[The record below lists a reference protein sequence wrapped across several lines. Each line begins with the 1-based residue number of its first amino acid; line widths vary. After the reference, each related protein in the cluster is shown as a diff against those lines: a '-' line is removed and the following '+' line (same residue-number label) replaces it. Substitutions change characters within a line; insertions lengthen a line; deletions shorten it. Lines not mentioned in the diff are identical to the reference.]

1 MPFACL
7 HLASLTARLAALA
20 ICAAVLAGCQG
31 VTGIQPVAQVRV
43 IDASPDAPAI
53 DVYQN
58 SQGNLYNVGFGTV
71 SSYIPIAPGTYS
83 HTAFTAGTQQQL
95 AQIRATLGSGSQYTL
110 LTGNIAANLQMAML
124 KDQAFPAPNGQVAL
138 RFLGQATRSGP
149 VDIYLLPAGFS
160 LSGAAPIATGV
171 NFGTNTG
178 YINAPSG
185 TYSIVAFPTG
195 IAPSAATPSYTGI
208 QTAYPA
214 TSVRTILLL
223 DQQPA
228 GLQVIS
234 APDFDPA
241 AS

>member
-1 MPFACL
+1 MRLTCL
-7 HLASLTARLAALA
+7 HLATRTARLAALA
-20 ICAAVLAGCQG
+20 VCAVVLAGCQG

-53 DVYQN
+53 DIYQN
-58 SQGNLYNVGFGTV
+58 SQASLYNAGFGTV
-71 SSYIPIAPGTYS
+71 SSYIPIAAGTYS

-95 AQIRATLGSGSQYTL
+95 AQIRATLAAGSQYTL
-110 LTGNIAANLQMAML
+110 LTGNIAANLQMALL
-124 KDQAFPAPNGQVAL
+124 KDQAFPAPTGQVAL

-160 LSGAAPIATGV
+160 LGGAAPIATGV

-185 TYSIVAFPTG
+185 TYSIVAYPTG
-195 IAPSAATPSYTGI
+195 IAPSAASPFFTGS

-214 TSVRTILLL
+214 TAVRTILLL
-223 DQQPA
+223 DQQPT

>member
-7 HLASLTARLAALA
+7 HLASRAARLTALAV
-20 ICAAVLAGCQG
+20 CAVVLAGCQG

-58 SQGNLYNVGFGTV
+58 SQATLYNVSFGTV
-71 SSYIPIAPGTYS
+71 SSYMPINAGMYS
-83 HTAFTAGTQQQL
+83 HTAFSTGTQQQL
-95 AQIRATLGSGSQYTL
+95 AQIRASLASGGQYTL
-110 LTGNIAANLQMAML
+110 LTGNVAANLQMALL
-124 KDQAFPAPNGQVAL
+124 KDQAFPAPSGQVAL

-149 VDIYLLPAGFS
+149 VDIYLQPAGYS
-160 LSGAAPIATGV
+160 LSGTAPIATGV

-178 YINAPSG
+178 YVNAPSG
-185 TYSIVAFPTG
+185 TYSIVAYPAGTAPTA
-195 IAPSAATPSYTGI
+195 APPTYTGT
-208 QTAYPA
+208 QVTYPA

-228 GLQVIS
+228 GLQTIS
-234 APDFDPA
+234 ATDFDPS

>member
-1 MPFACL
+1 MTLACL
-7 HLASLTARLAALA
+7 HLATRTARLAALA
-20 ICAAVLAGCQG
+20 VCALVLAGCQG
-31 VTGIQPVAQVRV
+31 VTGIQPVAQIRV

-58 SQGNLYNVGFGTV
+58 SQASLYNVGFGTV
-71 SSYIPIAPGTYS
+71 STYLPIAPGTYT

-95 AQIRATLGSGSQYTL
+95 AQIRGILGAGSQYTL
-110 LTGNIAANLQMAML
+110 LTGNVAANLQMALL
-124 KDQAFPAPNGQVAL
+124 KDQAFPAPSGQVAL

-149 VDIYLLPAGFS
+149 VDIYLKPAGLS

-178 YINAPSG
+178 YIAAPSG
-185 TYSIVAFPTG
+185 TYSIVAYPTG
-195 IAPSAATPSYTGI
+195 TTPRSAAPFFTGI
-208 QTAYPA
+208 QTTYPA

-228 GLQVIS
+228 GLQVIAAS
-234 APDFDPA
+234 DFDSA